1 MTAAALKK
9 QYKKEP
15 IYVRVENGVLVP
27 ADVFARKQLERKKLK
42 EGSLLK
48 VYISKLRSQRF
59 NRFVH
64 KLGVLAA
71 QNIEAFAGLD
81 AHTVIKRLQIE
92 GRIACE
98 EIGVM
103 VPGFGMVI
111 QFIPRSMSF
120 DSMDE
125 TEYHEAAKQICRL
138 IADRYW
144 PSLEPVQIEQMAGCM
159 VDE

>member
-1 MTAAALKK
+1 MTTAALKK

-42 EGSLLK
+42 EGSVLK
-48 VYISKLRSQRF
+48 AYISKLRNPRF
-59 NRFVH
+59 NRLVH
-64 KLGVLAA
+64 KLGILVAE
-71 QNIEAFAGLD
+71 NIDAFAGLD
-81 AHTVIKRLQIE
+81 AHTAIKRLQIE
-92 GRIACE
+92 GRIACD

-125 TEYHEAAKQICRL
+125 SEYHEAAKQICRL

-144 PSLEPVQIEQMAGCM
+144 PSLEPERIEQMAGCM